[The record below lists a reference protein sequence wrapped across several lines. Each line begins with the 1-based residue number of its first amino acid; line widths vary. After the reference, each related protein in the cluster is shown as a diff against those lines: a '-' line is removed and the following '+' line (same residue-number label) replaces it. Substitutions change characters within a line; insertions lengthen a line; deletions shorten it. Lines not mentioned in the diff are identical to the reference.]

1 MYIRVTLLALL
12 VATGCDK
19 KKEAGSDTK
28 SAPTAES
35 KPVVSKRKD
44 INGEPVD
51 VCSQIST
58 DKVEAIIGKTKD
70 EPQAVEGQGS
80 MLGQC
85 SWFADTGFAFVSTR
99 PANEY
104 EGTVEYAEDAKEVSG
119 IGEKA
124 YSTKAGLL
132 IKAPGK
138 QYMLQVA
145 VMGGD
150 ESGEKT
156 KALAKLAL
164 EQLK

>member
-1 MYIRVTLLALL
+1 MRVTLLALL

-19 KKEAGSDTK
+19 KETDTK
-28 SAPTAES
+28 SAPAAES
-35 KPVVSKRKD
+35 KPVETKRPKGL
-44 INGEPVD
+44 NGQPVD
-51 VCSQIST
+51 VCGQISK
-58 DKVEAIIGKTKD
+58 DKVEAIIGAVKGD
-70 EPQAVEGQGS
+70 GEPMEAGGS

-104 EGTVEYAEDAKEVSG
+104 EGTVKYAEDAKEVAG

-132 IKAPGK
+132 IKAAGK

-164 EQLK
+164 ETLK